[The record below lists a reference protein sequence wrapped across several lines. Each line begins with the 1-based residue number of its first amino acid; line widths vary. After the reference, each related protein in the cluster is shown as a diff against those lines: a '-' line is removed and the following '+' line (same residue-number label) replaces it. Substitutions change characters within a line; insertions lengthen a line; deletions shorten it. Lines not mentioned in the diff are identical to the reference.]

1 MNQATQKVVAQSA
14 NMNLIQIRSFEID
27 YFQNFYSNFGTQAAI
42 LVGWIGASLSQ
53 VPGWDHTLALWPLL
67 ALYWISS
74 ALCICSGVHC
84 LVCTV
89 FGSVFGG
96 GLALRGPPGS
106 MVRAIKGMIAE
117 QEQIFIAF
125 NITIFSFGLQLIGMY
140 FIMMG
145 IASAIATSI
154 ITGIFMIFWYR
165 YGLRL
170 YNRFSWSGITVDW
183 LGEEGDEGEKNPTD
197 ELNPDLVK
205 EIQGKTDKY
214 NQTKGKSIND
224 YQKPKTTLSLSSK
237 KENQSS
243 PASRPGSTRGG
254 GTEIG
259 SPADDSKS
267 VYSSAS
273 KQFEE
278 DLESAYAA
286 SAHLKTSSLTGSES
300 KQSAHDIVLATHGLT
315 FGSYISLQERGKFT
329 EVVWK
334 RRYLTLN
341 GYTLFYYKDKRAYEV
356 EPDKP
361 INKRPINLEGYTL
374 VAGSSQAPYPITLV
388 PYDPEDI
395 RKEWKFRCDTNGEF
409 EKWIQMFSIAIQ
421 SCNSNQ
427 EQGELVIV
435 DADGK
440 SEALAYDL
448 DEIATYVPENEKEET
463 FTNYDE
469 REE

>member
-53 VPGWDHTLALWPLL
+53 VPGWEHSLTYWPFLY
-67 ALYWISS
+67 LYWVSS
-74 ALCICSGVHC
+74 ALCVCSGVHC

-125 NITIFSFGLQLIGMY
+125 NITIFSFGFQLIGMY

-145 IASAIATSI
+145 ISSAISSSV
-154 ITGIFMIFWYR
+154 ITGICMIFWYR

-205 EIQGKTDKY
+205 EMQGKTDKY
-214 NQTKGKSIND
+214 NQTKGKSMAD
-224 YQKPKTTLSLSSK
+224 FQKPKTPLLLPAKKDLSTTT
-237 KENQSS
+237 
-243 PASRPGSTRGG
+243 ASRPGSTRGG
-254 GTEIG
+254 TEVG
-259 SPADDSKS
+259 SPIDDSKS
-267 VYSSAS
+267 GYSSAS
-273 KQFEE
+273 KQFEDE
-278 DLESAYAA
+278 LESAYAS
-286 SAHLKTSSLTGSES
+286 SAKLKTTSVTGSES
-300 KQSAHDIVLATHGLT
+300 KQSAQDIVLATQGLT

-329 EVVWK
+329 DVVWK

-341 GYTLFYYKDKRAYEV
+341 GYILFYYTDKKAYEK
-356 EPDKP
+356 EPEKP

-374 VAGSSQAPYPITLV
+374 VAGSSQAPYPIALV

-395 RKEWKFRCDTNGEF
+395 RKEWKFRCDTYGEF
-409 EKWIQMFSIAIQ
+409 EKWVQMFSIAIQ
-421 SCNSNQ
+421 SCNCNQ
-427 EQGELVIV
+427 EQGELVV
-435 DADGK
+435 VNADGK
-440 SEALAYDL
+440 SEALAYDF

-463 FTNYDE
+463 VTNYGE